1 VGLDAAKKGG
11 NKQMRE
17 IRGELIN
24 VIKKPKRLLDAVRK
38 PCWRKVDAY
47 SKTEG
52 GISGYSNKPK
62 NTPIQLPFFFSTK
75 RFIFL
80 IPQKLN
86 YCWKNSLQK
95 LKPYSWINAA
105 LAGKNKQVWSNT
117 SARIF
122 TDHKYLLLSASFQSA
137 SFHLSYF
144 EGIKIARERTLSL
157 LGLWR
162 VNFSF
167 LLCIL

>member
-1 VGLDAAKKGG
+1 MRRKKEEISRCEKFVASWLTWLKNQKGCS
-11 NKQMRE
+11 MRYE
-17 IRGELIN
+17 NHADVKL
-24 VIKKPKRLLDAVRK
+24 
-38 PCWRKVDAY
+38 
-47 SKTEG
+47 
-52 GISGYSNKPK
+52 
-62 NTPIQLPFFFSTK
+62 TPIAKRKEELAATQISQKIRRSNCHFFFNKTFHLFDFSK
-75 RFIFL
+75 IELFL
-80 IPQKLN
+80 K
-86 YCWKNSLQK
+86 KSLQK

-162 VNFSF
+162 VNFSI